1 MSGSSYLGHSAR
13 LRLLELGGRSPSYQD
28 TVNDEAENLRKR
40 LLSGPTVDILVG
52 PEGKHWSL
60 HRNLLCHHSSY
71 FESEFHDYDGP
82 KKNGTRDNI
91 LELPDDDPM
100 GFELLVK
107 WLYQG
112 QLEDASQLSEE
123 AKYDYAVAC
132 HKLYLLCDKFD
143 MTRLKNIS
151 MDQYRQCLNECQLVP
166 DAEEINDIYRAS
178 PVGSPFRS
186 LMIRIA
192 ARQIM
197 DPEIDRDA
205 EAYRKC
211 FENNPDFAV
220 EMVNAIR
227 YMSGG
232 ILFDDPT
239 YGDLCSYHDHN
250 DVSGCQFEGKGK
262 AKANGKARA
271 VNGQGPFT
279 TAGAPQ
285 QYISIPLMAEL
296 SSDRRTPRKLNT
308 PSTSPVVSKKATPN
322 RSTAVNGTPARAI
335 IRTPAANSGQRR
347 LPVQKGNEAY
357 TRPNDQTS
365 SAPRSLPPKLEKRG
379 PVNGATPKTTN
390 GPSPIVSR
398 SVPNRTSSVSSVE
411 SPFDPTG
418 QDPMALKGAMLRLS
432 APRMKSVAPN
442 PTEQSPLV
450 SRSVKRIPTIVMNGE
465 ALLPAI
471 MSPTPSQPPPK
482 ANGHGGLELTKQRL
496 KRVPQRPK
504 PGMNGRSTNSA
515 RSAMSTEVDAQS
527 TTSSRSRKRKFEDRT
542 PNRPKTRPANGVSKP
557 DHHNNNSTS
566 NYRRTSSYA
575 PSSRSVS
582 VASGPR
588 KLSRISSVAKQPNGT
603 RGAMSVDSRKET
615 SSNTSRSTS
624 GQKGR
629 PPKLATNGHR
639 TAKDKEKNDSMATK

>member
-1 MSGSSYLGHSAR
+1 MSASSYLGHSAR

-52 PEGKHWSL
+52 PERKHWSL

-71 FESEFHDYDGP
+71 FETEFHDRDGP
-82 KKNGTRDNI
+82 KKDGTRDNT
-91 LELPDDDPM
+91 LELPDDDPL

-112 QLEDASQLSEE
+112 QLEDASRLSEE

-166 DAEEINDIYRAS
+166 DAEEINDIYRVS

-250 DVSGCQFEGKGK
+250 DVSGCQYEGKGK
-262 AKANGKARA
+262 AKANGKARV
-271 VNGQGPFT
+271 VNGQG
-279 TAGAPQ
+279 
-285 QYISIPLMAEL
+285 
-296 SSDRRTPRKLNT
+296 
-308 PSTSPVVSKKATPN
+308 
-322 RSTAVNGTPARAI
+322 
-335 IRTPAANSGQRR
+335 
-347 LPVQKGNEAY
+347 
-357 TRPNDQTS
+357 
-365 SAPRSLPPKLEKRG
+365 
-379 PVNGATPKTTN
+379 
-390 GPSPIVSR
+390 
-398 SVPNRTSSVSSVE
+398 
-411 SPFDPTG
+411 
-418 QDPMALKGAMLRLS
+418 
-432 APRMKSVAPN
+432 
-442 PTEQSPLV
+442 
-450 SRSVKRIPTIVMNGE
+450 
-465 ALLPAI
+465 
-471 MSPTPSQPPPK
+471 
-482 ANGHGGLELTKQRL
+482 
-496 KRVPQRPK
+496 
-504 PGMNGRSTNSA
+504 
-515 RSAMSTEVDAQS
+515 
-527 TTSSRSRKRKFEDRT
+527 
-542 PNRPKTRPANGVSKP
+542 
-557 DHHNNNSTS
+557 
-566 NYRRTSSYA
+566 
-575 PSSRSVS
+575 
-582 VASGPR
+582 
-588 KLSRISSVAKQPNGT
+588 
-603 RGAMSVDSRKET
+603 
-615 SSNTSRSTS
+615 
-624 GQKGR
+624 
-629 PPKLATNGHR
+629 
-639 TAKDKEKNDSMATK
+639 